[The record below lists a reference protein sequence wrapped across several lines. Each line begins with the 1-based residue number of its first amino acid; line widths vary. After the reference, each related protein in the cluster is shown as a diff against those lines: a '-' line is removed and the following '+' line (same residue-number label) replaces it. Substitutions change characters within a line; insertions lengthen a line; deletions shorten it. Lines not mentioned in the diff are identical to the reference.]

1 MVPLRTQVAGRTGSM
16 QPSTLHH
23 MSCRYRSRSVVRV
36 PRSHKR
42 TLYMDPPRGG
52 SWDGKTSALSVPH
65 STTVY
70 PLQIFAVYGVC
81 RTANCRVRFGK

>member
-36 PRSHKR
+36 PRSH
-42 TLYMDPPRGG
+42 TPPHGEEAPSHRAEIADLVALRGG
-52 SWDGKTSALSVPH
+52 VVQSGHPPS
-65 STTVY
+65 
-70 PLQIFAVYGVC
+70 I
-81 RTANCRVRFGK
+81 